1 MVKKLNQKGSALAI
15 VLFVLIIML
24 LLAVTLNQIM
34 IGQLRAVNNSG
45 DVFVAQ
51 NYARLALLDAEST
64 VYNFDVAKGLESMS
78 VTERNTAVTNAMPA
92 SGTCNANGWCYK
104 SIAIGALRNSD
115 PAWQPWVLSENAGA
129 SLFPCSSYTVSKNGS
144 NNAIPLM
151 DEKSSMLTAANLYNT
166 GDSFLCSQPRYIME
180 VLQLDFRGYIPSGH
194 VAGAIEQNNG
204 RFMISFIDN
213 GSITTR
219 SARLYRVTVRAF
231 GKNGDTRA
239 LLQEVLAVAESSNSR
254 SITGDDTTA
263 NIPAHNI
270 MVISTRWLN

>member
-78 VTERNTAVTNAMPA
+78 VTARNTAVTNAMPA

-104 SIAIGALRNSD
+104 SIAIGGLRNSD
-115 PAWQPWVLSENAGA
+115 PAWQPWGLSENAGA

-151 DEKSSMLTAANLYNT
+151 DEKSSMLTAAKLYNT
-166 GDSFLCSQPRYIME
+166 GDNSLCSQPRYIME
-180 VLQLDFRGYIPSGH
+180 VLQLDFRGYIPSGNI
-194 VAGAIEQNNG
+194 AGTIEQNNAA
-204 RFMISFIDN
+204 FMTPFAAVSPAV
-213 GSITTR
+213 R

-254 SITGDDTTA
+254 SITGDNTTA